1 MKTHK
6 TPLRRV
12 LGLILCLSMLASL
25 ALPALGAAPVTETP
39 ATPTAQSAF
48 DFNASTGTIDGYTGS
63 DTDVVIPASIDGVT
77 VKALNQV
84 FTGSAVTSVV
94 IPSTVKTIYEYEFD
108 LCDSLTDLYFYG
120 EVPTNLWQ
128 IVNYDS
134 KDFTVHCKAKYQSAF
149 ESELEDYDG
158 GYVVPIS
165 ANISNDLADP
175 AYPSHNLKYTD
186 NGDGTHSA
194 VCTDEGCSY
203 TITNEAHKYVGA
215 VCACGAKLDGNDPK
229 YFNFEIREDGKAWLL
244 GYTGPGGDI
253 TIPATYTDGD
263 GKTYDVVGVHSRAF
277 CGYNAG
283 YDYDGQTPAAVV
295 ETITGITV
303 PASVTTVEAC
313 AFAYVGRLQ
322 TRNWS
327 LTKLVFEADDVVFG
341 TSALAGNPN
350 LTTVTLP
357 AQQTA
362 ISSSLLSSNTSLAE
376 ITIPATVTEVGA
388 NAFRGDTALR
398 KVNFLGTT
406 PPLMTADSSTPTSG
420 TQYPFAGCTSLLLS
434 VPAAQLSAYQEAWSA
449 MLSAGQS
456 CAGDITLVGD
466 GTEDPEV
473 ASIPDFNIYVND
485 TTAESEQPQYITYH
499 VTDFDNA
506 TKSGK
511 VEVKYVGFNGGGTLT
526 IPETVTSKV
535 AGKDWTFTVTGI
547 GVQAMMTYEMVGASS
562 NYWFTKVEFPST
574 LEYISASG
582 CRSLER
588 VTELD
593 FSNTKL
599 HTIGESAFYG
609 CNAVKTVKLPAT
621 LEKMGAESSVEV
633 GDDDN
638 KETLTYTE
646 NVFACCD
653 ALENIFVDENNPN
666 FKDIDG
672 ILFTKNGKKL
682 IRYPNARPATHYDIP
697 AGVEVI
703 GCQAFM
709 QSYKGKS
716 VLETVSF
723 PDSVKL
729 IESLAFRQSS
739 LTEVTLPV
747 NATFGTCAF
756 DICKKLT
763 KVTIPEGVT
772 ALSDYMFWSCE
783 NLAEISC
790 PDSLKTIGDSC
801 FGHTGLAKV
810 DLNKVET
817 IGGYAFYYNKNLTEI
832 TIPATVTKI
841 GTAAFCNNGNLAKA
855 VFEEGAKTVGAYM
868 FFDDY
873 ALSDLRLVDSIETIG
888 DAAFGYCVALKSVT
902 LPKSLKTMGGG
913 VFYKCWKNL
922 YKVIIP
928 DEAQITKLP
937 ANTFESCQALT
948 YLYLGQNIT
957 ATGPVSL
964 YDTNAN
970 LVVDIACVEDS
981 FNRSKFDVYP
991 YDLDDKTLFAK
1002 YEETGEFDD
1011 NGYPVYKVWVTQE
1024 GADGGCCGGGSAE
1037 TDGDYYV
1044 VYFSAGAN
1052 PTFQYGSVV
1061 PAEPVVLTVYEQY
1074 EDENVTSVK
1083 TYTASDLDALA
1094 KKGVV
1099 GYQFWSMTSGE
1110 EKTVAANEYVTIAD
1124 LLADAGLDFAEG
1136 DTISAA
1142 ASDGAAAGMSFADSN
1157 TCKYYIDD
1165 ETKEKTEVPAAI
1177 LLFWN
1182 SGAGSA
1188 EEVAKTAYRSG
1199 NLRFAYGIT
1208 EEQYG
1213 TVHGRR
1219 LASGITSI
1227 TVVHPARTVL
1237 TVLEKTEGSDAVTVK
1252 SYKIADLAAL
1262 KTEGTIGYQFWK
1274 TGSDVEQTMAATEY
1288 VTIENLLA
1296 DAGVDF
1302 AAGDTVSA
1310 SDPTGFASNL
1320 TYEDMGVYKYYC
1332 TKDGATEVPAAL
1344 ALSWAT
1350 GTGDLASVAAKAEN
1364 TGNIRFGYGISEAQY
1379 EAKNVGGKR
1388 LVSKIATVTVT
1399 HPAPTVLTVLEKTEG
1414 SDAVTAKSY
1423 TAAELDALKTEGTIG
1438 YQFWKTGSDVEQTMA
1453 ATEYVTIE
1461 NLLADAGVDFAAG
1474 DTVSAS
1480 DPTGFASNLTYEDM
1494 GVYKY
1499 YCTKDGATEVP
1510 AALALSWATGTGD
1523 LASVAAKAEN
1533 TGNIRF
1539 GYGIS
1544 EAQYEAKNVGG
1555 KRLVSKIATVTVT
1568 HAAPCKHETTELRN
1582 AVLAT
1587 CTTDGYTGDV
1597 VCTNCGAT
1605 VKTGE
1610 KVPAFG
1616 CPGADFTDMPV
1627 VTYWSHNALDYA
1639 LQNSLL
1645 YGTSATT
1652 IAPQANTTRAMLV
1665 SILYRQEGK
1674 PAVQAAAS
1682 FTDVAE
1688 NMWYADAVA
1697 WAAENGIVYGVT
1709 EDKFDPNGNLTREQI
1724 AAILYRYAGFKGR
1737 DTAARADLA
1746 SFPDA
1751 DAVSS
1756 YAKDAMSWAVAE
1768 NILAGSKTSDGTTYL
1783 QPRNTAT
1790 REQVAQ
1796 LMMQYIE
1803 AGK

>member
-1 MKTHK
+1 
-6 TPLRRV
+6 
-12 LGLILCLSMLASL
+12 
-25 ALPALGAAPVTETP
+25 
-39 ATPTAQSAF
+39 
-48 DFNASTGTIDGYTGS
+48 
-63 DTDVVIPASIDGVT
+63 
-77 VKALNQV
+77 
-84 FTGSAVTSVV
+84 
-94 IPSTVKTIYEYEFD
+94 
-108 LCDSLTDLYFYG
+108 
-120 EVPTNLWQ
+120 
-128 IVNYDS
+128 
-134 KDFTVHCKAKYQSAF
+134 
-149 ESELEDYDG
+149 
-158 GYVVPIS
+158 
-165 ANISNDLADP
+165 
-175 AYPSHNLKYTD
+175 
-186 NGDGTHSA
+186 
-194 VCTDEGCSY
+194 
-203 TITNEAHKYVGA
+203 
-215 VCACGAKLDGNDPK
+215 
-229 YFNFEIREDGKAWLL
+229 
-244 GYTGPGGDI
+244 
-253 TIPATYTDGD
+253 
-263 GKTYDVVGVHSRAF
+263 
-277 CGYNAG
+277 
-283 YDYDGQTPAAVV
+283 
-295 ETITGITV
+295 
-303 PASVTTVEAC
+303 
-313 AFAYVGRLQ
+313 
-322 TRNWS
+322 
-327 LTKLVFEADDVVFG
+327 
-341 TSALAGNPN
+341 
-350 LTTVTLP
+350 
-357 AQQTA
+357 
-362 ISSSLLSSNTSLAE
+362 
-376 ITIPATVTEVGA
+376 
-388 NAFRGDTALR
+388 
-398 KVNFLGTT
+398 
-406 PPLMTADSSTPTSG
+406 
-420 TQYPFAGCTSLLLS
+420 
-434 VPAAQLSAYQEAWSA
+434 
-449 MLSAGQS
+449 
-456 CAGDITLVGD
+456 
-466 GTEDPEV
+466 
-473 ASIPDFNIYVND
+473 
-485 TTAESEQPQYITYH
+485 
-499 VTDFDNA
+499 
-506 TKSGK
+506 
-511 VEVKYVGFNGGGTLT
+511 
-526 IPETVTSKV
+526 
-535 AGKDWTFTVTGI
+535 
-547 GVQAMMTYEMVGASS
+547 
-562 NYWFTKVEFPST
+562 
-574 LEYISASG
+574 
-582 CRSLER
+582 
-588 VTELD
+588 
-593 FSNTKL
+593 
-599 HTIGESAFYG
+599 
-609 CNAVKTVKLPAT
+609 
-621 LEKMGAESSVEV
+621 
-633 GDDDN
+633 
-638 KETLTYTE
+638 
-646 NVFACCD
+646 
-653 ALENIFVDENNPN
+653 
-666 FKDIDG
+666 
-672 ILFTKNGKKL
+672 
-682 IRYPNARPATHYDIP
+682 
-697 AGVEVI
+697 
-703 GCQAFM
+703 M
-709 QSYKGKS
+709 QSYQGKS
-716 VLETVSF
+716 VLETVTF
-723 PDSVKL
+723 PDSVKM
-729 IESLAFRQSS
+729 IENLAFRQSN

-747 NATFGTCAF
+747 GATFGSCAF

-772 ALSDYMFWSCE
+772 TLSDYMFWSCE
-783 NLAEISC
+783 NLKEISC

-801 FGHTGLAKV
+801 FGHTGLTKV
-810 DLNKVET
+810 NLNKVEN
-817 IGGYAFYYNKNLTEI
+817 IGAYAFYFDAGLTEV
-832 TIPATVTKI
+832 TIPATVTTI
-841 GTAAFCNNGNLAKA
+841 GTGAFCNNENITKV
-855 VFEEGAKTVGAYM
+855 VFEDGCKTIGAFM
-868 FFDDY
+868 FFDNF
-873 ALSDLRLVDSIETIG
+873 ALCDLQMPDSIETIG
-888 DAAFGYCVALKSVT
+888 DAAFGYGISLKSVT
-902 LPKSLKTMGGG
+902 LPKSLKTMGTG

-928 DEAQITKLP
+928 DEVQITKLP

-957 ATGPVSL
+957 ATSPVSL

-970 LVVDIACVEDS
+970 LVVDTACAEDS
-981 FNRSKFDVYP
+981 FSRSKFDVYP
-991 YDLDDKTLFAK
+991 YDLDNKSLFAK
-1002 YEETGEFDD
+1002 YEESGEVDD
-1011 NGYPVYKVWVTQE
+1011 NGYPVYKVWMTPE
-1024 GADGGCCGGGSAE
+1024 GVDSGCCGGTGE
-1037 TDGDYYV
+1037 TDGDYV
-1044 VYFSAGAN
+1044 LGLIAAIGN
-1052 PTFQYGSVV
+1052 PMFQHGSVV

-1074 EDENVTSVK
+1074 EDENVVSTK

-1124 LLADAGLDFAEG
+1124 LLADAGLDFADG
-1136 DTISAA
+1136 DTVT
-1142 ASDGAAAGMSFADSN
+1142 ASSGDGTTAGMTFADGN
-1157 TCKYYIDD
+1157 TYKYYIDD
-1165 ETKEKTEVPAAI
+1165 ETKEAKEVPAAI
-1177 LLFWN
+1177 LLSWN
-1182 SGAGSA
+1182 SGSGSA

-1199 NLRFAYGIT
+1199 NLRFAYGIS

-1213 TVHGRR
+1213 TIHGKR
-1219 LASGITSI
+1219 LISGVTAI

-1237 TVLEKTEGSDAVTVK
+1237 SVLEKTEGSDAVTVK
-1252 SYKIADLAAL
+1252 SYKVADLDAL

-1310 SDPTGFASNL
+1310 ADATGFASDL
-1320 TYEDMGVYKYYC
+1320 SYEDMGTYKYYC
-1332 TKDGATEVPAAL
+1332 TADGATEVPAAL

-1388 LVSKIATVTVT
+1388 LVSKIATITVT

-1414 SDAVTAKSY
+1414 SDAATVKSY

-1480 DPTGFASNLTYEDM
+1480 DPTGFASDLTYEDM
-1494 GVYKY
+1494 GIYKY
-1499 YCTKDGATEVP
+1499 YCAADGATEVP

-1544 EAQYEAKNVGG
+1544 QEQYEAKNVGG

-1610 KVPAFG
+1610 KIPAFG
-1616 CPGADFTDMPV
+1616 CPGADFTDMPA

-1652 IAPQANTTRAMLV
+1652 IAPQENTTRAMLV

-1674 PAVQAAAS
+1674 PAVQAASS